1 MISEEHLSSKL
12 IRSHRVM
19 DTLDVAKGE
28 QVTLSG
34 WVHRRRDFGSVVFV
48 DLRDRSGFVQLVFD
62 PSRGTP
68 QVAMEAADKLRSE
81 YVIVVRGRV
90 EERDE
95 DTVNPKIETGEIEVV
110 VGDIVIE
117 NAAKNPPFYI
127 QDGIDVDETVRLKH
141 RYLDLRRPEMQKILM
156 MRHQIIRAFRTY
168 LDDHDFIEMETP
180 ILTKSTPEGARDY
193 LVPSRLQPGEF
204 YALPQSPQIFKQ
216 LLMVAGMERYYQIA
230 RCFRDE
236 DLRADRQPEFTQLDI
251 ETSFLPQE
259 ILQDMMEEMMAKV
272 MKEVAGVEIPRPF
285 ERVPYHEAMEK
296 YGSDKPDLRF
306 DMAFVDLAPVL
317 EGTDFR
323 VFADVLAS
331 GGVIKALVVPGCGH
345 FSRKQTDDLIAFVKT
360 YGLGGLAY
368 VAVTE
373 EGFRSS
379 ISKFFTDEAFQAM
392 ADHAGATTGDLI
404 LIGAGDRKKVL
415 PALGALRSKFGS
427 ELGLADPNVYKFL
440 WVTDFPLVSYDEEEK
455 RFVAEH
461 HPFTMP
467 REDDLPFLETDPG
480 RVRAQAYDMV
490 MNGFE
495 IGGGSMRIY
504 RRDVQEKMFAALGFT
519 LEDAYDK
526 FGFLLDAF
534 EYGTPPHGGI
544 AFGLDRIIMLLAGGK
559 SLRDVIAFPK
569 TASGTDLMMDA
580 PDEVSEGQLK
590 ILHLNVRRKS

>member
-1 MISEEHLSSKL
+1 M
-12 IRSHRVM
+12 RSHRVK
-19 DTLDVAKGE
+19 DTLQVEMGE
-28 QVTLSG
+28 QVVLSG

-62 PSRGTP
+62 PSRGTSEA
-68 QVAMEAADKLRSE
+68 AMEAADKLRSE
-81 YVIVVRGRV
+81 YVIVARGRV
-90 EERDE
+90 EARDA
-95 DTVNPKIETGEIEVV
+95 DTINPKIETGEIEVV
-110 VGDIVIE
+110 VDEVVIE
-117 NAAKNPPFYI
+117 NTAKNPPFYI
-127 QDGIDVDETVRLKH
+127 QDGVEVDETVRLKY
-141 RYLDLRRPEMQKILM
+141 RYLDLRRPEMQKMLM
-156 MRHQIIRAFRTY
+156 MRHQIIRAFRSY

-216 LLMVAGMERYYQIA
+216 LLMVSGMERYYQIA

-251 ETSFLPQE
+251 ETSFLSQE
-259 ILQDMMEEMMAKV
+259 ALQEMMEEMVAKV
-272 MKEVAGVEIPRPF
+272 LRDVVGVEIPRPF
-285 ERVPYHEAMEK
+285 QRVPYHEAMDK

-331 GGVIKALVVPGCGH
+331 GGVIKALVVPGCAH
-345 FSRKQTDDLIAFVKT
+345 FSRKQTDDLVAFVKT

-368 VAVTE
+368 FALTDD
-373 EGFRSS
+373 GIKSS
-379 ISKFFTDEAFQAM
+379 ISKFFSEEQFQAM
-392 ADHAGATTGDLI
+392 AHHAGAKKGDLV

-415 PALGALRSKFGS
+415 PALGALRTKFGS
-427 ELGLADPNVYKFL
+427 ELGLADPNAYKFL
-440 WVTDFPLVSYDEEEK
+440 WVTDFPLLSYDEEEK

-467 REDDLPFLETDPG
+467 REDDLPYLATDPG

-490 MNGFE
+490 MNGYE

-504 RRDVQEKMFAALGFT
+504 RRDVQEMMFAALGFT
-519 LEDAYDK
+519 PEEAYDK

-580 PDEVSEGQLK
+580 PSEVAEAQLK
-590 ILHLNVRRKS
+590 TLHLSVRRKS